1 MHYNIVEASTNLRIH
16 SIARTM
22 LANRTHVFVSHQ
34 NHARAAAGPSVDR
47 SRGFVLACDKRKGS
61 RAPRTPYGIRSRDSA
76 IIAGSGDSKDSS
88 DVSRLKIEDPA

>member
-22 LANRTHVFVSHQ
+22 LANRTHFLFHQ

-47 SRGFVLACDKRKGS
+47 WRGFACLACDKRKGS
-61 RAPRTPYGIRSRDSA
+61 SAPRTPDGI
-76 IIAGSGDSKDSS
+76 
-88 DVSRLKIEDPA
+88 LETLQ